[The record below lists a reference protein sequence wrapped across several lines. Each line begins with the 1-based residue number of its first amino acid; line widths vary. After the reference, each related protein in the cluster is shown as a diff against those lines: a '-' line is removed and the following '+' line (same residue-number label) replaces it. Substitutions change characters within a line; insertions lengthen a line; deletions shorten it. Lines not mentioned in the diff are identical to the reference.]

1 MIMANALWSKDPTP
15 STSSRA
21 PVPQVWASLWHGI
34 TAPITFIVSLFA
46 DDLPLTAVRPSENCT
61 LIGKSSGSLSYGR
74 AERYR
79 NIYLLLL
86 AIPRGARQT
95 LPDSLLQLIVFR
107 PVVVTM
113 PVTRTVLPR
122 QFGSCRSAPAE
133 SVMEVFAVLKPGD
146 DSQ

>member
-1 MIMANALWSKDPTP
+1 MIMANALLVEGSNSEYKQPG
-15 STSSRA
+15 
-21 PVPQVWASLWHGI
+21 ASPAGLGEPLARHHH
-34 TAPITFIVSLFA
+34 PITFIVSLFA
-46 DDLPLTAVRPSENCT
+46 DGLPLTAVRPSENCT
-61 LIGKSSGSLSYGR
+61 LIGKSSGSLSYGQ

-107 PVVVTM
+107 PVVATM